1 MAYYRAA
8 YRNLTQRHNGFTRFK
23 NLVSLVKNLVPLVL
37 LTYLRLSNCKLGLL
51 INFNSVLFKDGVK
64 RVINGVL

>member
-8 YRNLTQRHNGFTRFK
+8 YRNLTQKHKSSARFK
-23 NLVSLVKNLVPLVL
+23 NLVPIVMNLVPLVL
-37 LTYLRLSNCKLGLL
+37 ITYLRLSNCKLGLL